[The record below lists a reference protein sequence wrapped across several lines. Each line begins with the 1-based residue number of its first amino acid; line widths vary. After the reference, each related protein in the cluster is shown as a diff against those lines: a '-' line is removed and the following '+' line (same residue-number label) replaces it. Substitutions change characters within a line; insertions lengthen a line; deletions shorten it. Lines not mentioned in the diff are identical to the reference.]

1 MYFRLSSHKEMFDPV
16 PDQYNVATESSFLK
30 TCMSHLIGKCD
41 VLFINITLGKPVIP
55 TFVLKSDVSISCDV
69 REASDKFCLK
79 SVSERNF
86 HPYF

>member
-41 VLFINITLGKPVIP
+41 VLFINITLGKP
-55 TFVLKSDVSISCDV
+55 
-69 REASDKFCLK
+69 
-79 SVSERNF
+79 RNTDF
-86 HPYF
+86 RFEIRCVDIL